1 MKFYTSVLPYRGR
14 LLVRGVNHDGSH
26 KKYRVNYR
34 PSLFV
39 PSNKESKYKT
49 LDGRNVGK
57 IEFDS
62 ISDAKKWIDEY
73 EDVSGF
79 EYFGNTRYQYSFIAD
94 QFPNKV
100 DWDIKQIRLITLDIE
115 CESEN
120 GFPDVDE
127 AIEPIISIT
136 AKEHTTKKIVVFGMN
151 NFVNDRPDVNFVKC
165 TTERDLIEKFKEFW
179 LEYNPDIVT
188 GWNVKFFDMPY
199 LMNRFRRLM
208 GDDYL
213 LQFSPW
219 GVVTQQSARITA
231 KGFNKE
237 QKYWD
242 IMGVATLDYLDLY
255 RKHTFVRR
263 ESYRLDYIAEV
274 ELGENKNENPYDTFK
289 EFYTKDYQQFI
300 EYNIQDVELVDKL
313 EDKMKLIELHLTMA
327 YEAKVN
333 YQDVYGQVRMWD
345 TIIFNHLKSKNIV
358 VPANKESE
366 KSRAYEGAYVKD
378 PVVGF
383 HNWIVSFDL
392 NSLYPHLIMQYNI
405 SPETMVGYEPNR
417 VNVENMLNQKSD
429 LSDLDTRTITPN
441 GAQFRTDKQGFLPEL
456 MDKLY
461 KERVIYKDKMAKA
474 KELYQETGDTRLKNE
489 ISKNYN
495 IQLARKIALNSAY
508 GAIGNQYFKYFD
520 VRHAEG
526 ITMAGQLT
534 IRWIE
539 RDVNAYLNKL
549 LKTSNDVYVVA
560 SDTDSIYIKLDSIV
574 NKIFKDKSDNKKIV
588 KVLDRFCE
596 EKLQPYIDKSFSRLA
611 EYVKAYDQ
619 KMFMKREVIANKGIW
634 NAKKRYIL
642 NVFNEEGLD
651 LKEPKLK
658 IMGIEAVK
666 SSTPAPCRVKIK
678 EALKVIMNKD
688 ETALIDFI
696 ENFRSHFKKLSPE
709 DIAYPRSCNNLKKY
723 SSSKDIYQKSTPIH
737 VKGALIYNNMLK
749 KNKLRKYEV
758 IQDGDKIKFITLK
771 EPNPIREHVISF
783 SSKLP
788 KEFNLHNYIDYDE
801 MFTKSFLEPL
811 RFIVN
816 AIGWNFERKA
826 TLDEFF

>member
-508 GAIGNQYFKYFD
+508 GAIGNQYFRYFD

-526 ITMAGQLT
+526 ITKAGQLA

-539 RDVNAYLNKL
+539 RDVNKYLNEL
-549 LKTSNDVYVVA
+549 MKTKNVSYVVA
-560 SDTDSIYIKLDSIV
+560 SDTDSIYVKLGAVVD
-574 NKIFKDKSDNKKIV
+574 KIIKDKSDIRKIV
-588 KVLDRFCE
+588 KVLDKFCE
-596 EKLQPYIDKSFSRLA
+596 EKLQKEIDRSYDKLA
-611 EYVKAYDQ
+611 KYTNAYEN
-619 KMFMKREVIANKGIW
+619 KMVMKREVIANKGIW
-634 NAKKRYIL
+634 TAKKRYIL
-642 NVFNEEGLD
+642 NVYNEEGVD

-658 IMGIEAVK
+658 IMVIEAVK
-666 SSTPAPCRVKIK
+666 SSTPAPCRIKIK

-688 ETALIDFI
+688 ESSLIQFI
-696 ENFRSHFKKLSPE
+696 DEFRNHFRKLRPE
-709 DIAYPRSCNNLKKY
+709 QIAYPRSCNNLKKY
-723 SSSKDIYQKSTPIH
+723 SSSTDIYQKSTPIH
-737 VKGALIYNNMLK
+737 VKGALLYNNLLK
-749 KNKLRKYEV
+749 KNKLVKYEE
-758 IQDGDKIKFITLK
+758 IQEGDKIKFVVLK
-771 EPNPIREHVISF
+771 EPNPIREKVISF
-783 SSKLP
+783 PARLP
-788 KEFNLHNYIDYDE
+788 KEFNLHDFIDYDE
-801 MFTKSFLEPL
+801 QFDKSFLEPL

-816 AIGWNFERKA
+816 AINWNFEKQA
-826 TLDEFF
+826 TLDNFF

>member
-474 KELYQETGDTRLKNE
+474 KALYQETGDTRLKNE

-596 EKLQPYIDKSFSRLA
+596 EKLQPYIDKSFSKLA
-611 EYVKAYDQ
+611 KYVKAYDQ

-634 NAKKRYIL
+634 TAKKRYIL

>member
-57 IEFDS
+57 VEFQS
-62 ISDAKKWIDEY
+62 IPDAKKWIDEY

-79 EYFGNTRYQYSFIAD
+79 EYFGNTRYQYPFIAD
-94 QFPNKV
+94 QFPNKI
-100 DWDIKQIRLITLDIE
+100 DWDIKQIRLITIDIE

-120 GFPDVDE
+120 GFPDADE

-179 LEYNPDIVT
+179 LEYNPDIIT

-208 GDDYL
+208 GDEYI

-263 ESYRLDYIAEV
+263 ESYKLDYIGEI
-274 ELGENKNENPYDTFK
+274 ELGENKHENPYDTFK

-313 EDKMKLIELHLTMA
+313 EDRLKLIELHLTMA

-333 YQDVYGQVRMWD
+333 YQDCFGQVRMWD

-358 VPANKESE
+358 IPANKESE

-474 KELYQETGDTRLKNE
+474 KALYQETGDTRLQNE

-539 RDVNAYLNKL
+539 RDVNKYLNKL
-549 LKTSNDVYVVA
+549 LKTSDEVYVVA
-560 SDTDSIYIKLDSIV
+560 SDTDSIYIKLDSVV
-574 NKIFKDKSDNKKIV
+574 NKIFKDKTDNKKIV
-588 KVLDRFCE
+588 KVLDKFCE
-596 EKLQPYIDKSFSRLA
+596 EKLQSCIDKSFSVLA
-611 EYVKAYDQ
+611 KYVKAYDQ

-634 NAKKRYIL
+634 TAKKRYIL
-642 NVFNEEGLD
+642 NVFNEEGLN

-688 ETALIDFI
+688 EASLIDFI

-749 KNKLRKYEV
+749 KNKLKKYEV
-758 IQDGDKIKFITLK
+758 IQDGDKVKFITLK

-783 SSKLP
+783 TSKLP
-788 KEFNLHNYIDYDE
+788 KEFNLHQYIDYDE

>member
-57 IEFDS
+57 VEFDS

-151 NFVNDRPDVNFVKC
+151 NFVNDRPDVNFIKC

-549 LKTSNDVYVVA
+549 LKTNNDVYVVA

-596 EKLQPYIDKSFSRLA
+596 EKLQPYIDKSFSKLA
-611 EYVKAYDQ
+611 KYVKAYDQ

-634 NAKKRYIL
+634 TAKKRYIL

>member
-39 PSNKESKYKT
+39 PSNKESKYRT

-57 IEFDS
+57 VEFQS
-62 ISDAKKWIDEY
+62 MPDAKKWIDEY

-79 EYFGNTRYQYSFIAD
+79 EYFGNTRYQYPFIAD
-94 QFPNKV
+94 QFPDKI
-100 DWDIKQIRLITLDIE
+100 DWDIKQIRLITIDIE

-120 GFPDVDE
+120 GFPDADE

-179 LEYNPDIVT
+179 LEYNPDIIT

-208 GDDYL
+208 GDEYI

-263 ESYRLDYIAEV
+263 ESYKLDYIGEI
-274 ELGENKNENPYDTFK
+274 ELGENKHENPYDTFK

-313 EDKMKLIELHLTMA
+313 EDRLKLIELHLTMA

-333 YQDVYGQVRMWD
+333 YQDCFGQVRMWD

-358 VPANKESE
+358 IPANKESE

-474 KELYQETGDTRLKNE
+474 KALYQETGDKRLQNE

-539 RDVNAYLNKL
+539 RDVNKYLNKL
-549 LKTSNDVYVVA
+549 LKTNDEVYVVA
-560 SDTDSIYIKLDSIV
+560 SDTDSIYIKLDSVV
-574 NKIFKDKSDNKKIV
+574 NKIFKDKTDNKKIV
-588 KVLDRFCE
+588 KVLDKFCE
-596 EKLQPYIDKSFSRLA
+596 EKLQSCIDKSFSVLA
-611 EYVKAYDQ
+611 KYVKAYDQ

-634 NAKKRYIL
+634 TAKKRYIL
-642 NVFNEEGLD
+642 NVFNEEGLN

-688 ETALIDFI
+688 EASLIDFI

-758 IQDGDKIKFITLK
+758 IQDGDKVKFITLK

-783 SSKLP
+783 TSKLP
-788 KEFNLHNYIDYDE
+788 KEFNLHQYIDYDE

>member
-57 IEFDS
+57 VEFQS
-62 ISDAKKWIDEY
+62 IPDAKKWIDEY

-79 EYFGNTRYQYSFIAD
+79 EYFGNTRYQYPFIAD
-94 QFPNKV
+94 QFPNKI
-100 DWDIKQIRLITLDIE
+100 DWDIKQIRLITIDIE

-120 GFPDVDE
+120 GFPDADE

-179 LEYNPDIVT
+179 LEYNPDIIT

-208 GDDYL
+208 GDEYI

-263 ESYRLDYIAEV
+263 ESYKLDYIGEI
-274 ELGENKNENPYDTFK
+274 ELGENKHENPYDTFK

-313 EDKMKLIELHLTMA
+313 EDRLKLIELHLTMA

-333 YQDVYGQVRMWD
+333 YQDCFGQVRMWD

-358 VPANKESE
+358 IPANKESE

-474 KELYQETGDTRLKNE
+474 KALYQETGDTRLQNE

-539 RDVNAYLNKL
+539 RDVNKYLNKL
-549 LKTSNDVYVVA
+549 LKTNDEVYVVA
-560 SDTDSIYIKLDSIV
+560 SDTDSIYIKLDSVV
-574 NKIFKDKSDNKKIV
+574 NKIFKDKTDNKKIV
-588 KVLDRFCE
+588 KVLDKFCE
-596 EKLQPYIDKSFSRLA
+596 EKLQSCIDKSFSVLA
-611 EYVKAYDQ
+611 KYVKAYDQ

-634 NAKKRYIL
+634 TAKKRYIL
-642 NVFNEEGLD
+642 NVFNEEGLN

-688 ETALIDFI
+688 EASLIDFI
-696 ENFRSHFKKLSPE
+696 ENFRNHFKKLSPE

-758 IQDGDKIKFITLK
+758 IQDGDKVKFITLK

-783 SSKLP
+783 TSKLP
-788 KEFNLHNYIDYDE
+788 KEFNLHQYIDYDE

>member
-26 KKYRVNYR
+26 KKFRINYK

-39 PSNKESKYKT
+39 PSGKESKYKT
-49 LDGRNVGK
+49 LDGRNVGQVTF
-57 IEFDS
+57 ES
-62 ISDAKKWIDEY
+62 MPETKKWIDQY
-73 EDVSGF
+73 KDVSGF
-79 EYFGNTRYQYSFIAD
+79 EYYGNTRYQYPFIAD
-94 QFPNKV
+94 EFKGKI
-100 DWDIKQIRLITLDIE
+100 DWDIKQIRLITIDIE

-120 GFPDVDE
+120 GFPDVDRAE
-127 AIEPIISIT
+127 EPIICITVKDHARKSIL
-136 AKEHTTKKIVVFGMN
+136 VFGCG
-151 NFVNDRPDVNFVKC
+151 NFVNDRADVRYIRC
-165 TTERDLIEKFKEFW
+165 STERDLVQKFTEFW
-179 LEYNPDIVT
+179 TSYNPDIVT
-188 GWNVKFFDMPY
+188 GWNVKFFDIPY
-199 LMNRFRRLM
+199 LMNRFRYLM

-213 LQFSPW
+213 NQFSPW
-219 GVVTQQSARITA
+219 GIVTSNSARITA

-237 QKYWD
+237 QKYYD
-242 IMGVATLDYLDLY
+242 LLGVSVLDYLDLY
-255 RKHTFVRR
+255 RKHTFVRQ
-263 ESYRLDYIAEV
+263 ESYKLDYIGEV
-274 ELGENKNENPYDTFK
+274 ELGEKKTENPYDTFK
-289 EFYTKDYQQFI
+289 EFYQNDYQLFV

-313 EDKMKLIELHLTMA
+313 EDKMQLIALHLTMA
-327 YEAKVN
+327 YEGKVN
-333 YQDVYGQVRMWD
+333 YQDVFGQVRMWD

-358 VPANKESE
+358 VPANKELE

-378 PVVGF
+378 PIVGF

-429 LSDLDTRTITPN
+429 LSDLDMRTITPN

-474 KELYQETGDTRLKNE
+474 KALYQETGDKRLQND

-539 RDVNAYLNKL
+539 RDVNIYLNKL

-560 SDTDSIYIKLDSIV
+560 SDTDSIYVKLGAVVD
-574 NKIFKDKSDNKKIV
+574 KIFKDKSDIRKIV
-588 KVLDRFCE
+588 KVLDKFCE
-596 EKLQPYIDKSFSRLA
+596 EKLQKEIDRSYEKLA
-611 EYVKAYDQ
+611 KYTNAYEN
-619 KMFMKREVIANKGIW
+619 KMVMKREVIANKGIW
-634 NAKKRYIL
+634 TAKKRYIL
-642 NVFNEEGLD
+642 NVYNEEGVD

-688 ETALIDFI
+688 ESSLIQFI
-696 ENFRSHFKKLSPE
+696 DEFRNHFRKLRPE
-709 DIAYPRSCNNLKKY
+709 QIAYPRSCNNLKKY
-723 SSSKDIYQKSTPIH
+723 SSSTDIYQKSTPIH
-737 VKGALIYNNMLK
+737 VKGALLYNNMLK
-749 KNKLRKYEV
+749 KKSLIKYEQ
-758 IQDGDKIKFITLK
+758 IQEGDKIKFIVLK
-771 EPNPIREHVISF
+771 EPNPLREKVISF
-783 SSKLP
+783 PARLP
-788 KEFNLHNYIDYDE
+788 KEFNLHDFIDYDE
-801 MFTKSFLEPL
+801 QFDKSFLEPL

-816 AIGWNFERKA
+816 AINWNFEKQA
-826 TLDEFF
+826 TLDNFF

>member
-596 EKLQPYIDKSFSRLA
+596 EKLQPYIDKSFSKLA
-611 EYVKAYDQ
+611 KYVKAYDQ

-634 NAKKRYIL
+634 TAKKRYIL

-783 SSKLP
+783 TSKLP
-788 KEFNLHNYIDYDE
+788 KEFNLHQYIDYDE

>member
-94 QFPNKV
+94 QFPKKV

-596 EKLQPYIDKSFSRLA
+596 EKLQPYIDKSFSKLA
-611 EYVKAYDQ
+611 KYVKAYDQ

-634 NAKKRYIL
+634 TAKKRYIL